1 MRIRK
6 TLFFAWI
13 AVAAAAALPAQSF
26 GVGATIGLV
35 NDISRDSTFDG
46 FKHSDVN
53 GWVDYEMEE
62 SMLLRLTYG
71 SMRTTQTNFTGR
83 TAPTS
88 GGELTEAEF
97 KERVNYG
104 TVGVSYLFWEGFFT
118 SAIFAGIGG
127 YGIRP
132 DTVPAQMQPLADR
145 DETVFGWHAGLD
157 GDFRLMKHLSL
168 VLRFTYHN
176 VSAHPHRQ
184 WVTADTGLV
193 AKF

>member
-26 GVGATIGLV
+26 GVGAAVGLV
-35 NDISRDSTFDG
+35 NDISGTATLDG
-46 FKHSDVN
+46 FKHSEVN
-53 GWVDYEMEE
+53 GWVDYKMEE
-62 SMLLRLTYG
+62 STLLRLTYG
-71 SMRTTQTNFTGR
+71 SMRTTQTN
-83 TAPTS
+83 S
-88 GGELTEAEF
+88 GSVVTTPDGPAMIPLI
-97 KERVNYG
+97 KERVDYG

-118 SAIFAGIGG
+118 SGVFAGIGG

-132 DTVPAQMQPLADR
+132 DAVPADIEPHADR

-157 GDFRLMKHLSL
+157 GDFRLIKHLSL

-184 WVTADTGLV
+184 WVTANTGLM